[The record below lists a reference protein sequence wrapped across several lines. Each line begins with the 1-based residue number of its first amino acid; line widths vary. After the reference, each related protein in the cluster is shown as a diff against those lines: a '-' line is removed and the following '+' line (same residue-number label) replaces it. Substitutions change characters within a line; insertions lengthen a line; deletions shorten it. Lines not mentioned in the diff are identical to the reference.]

1 MADFQSMLARMG
13 MCEDMDRLALQSPS
27 AFQTP
32 SPLVR
37 STTFQS
43 QSGEGSVAVQQQP
56 EVSKLGREVFD
67 AVAEPGSGASPEDQ
81 LAKLREQCVGAMGK
95 VKAEAKSEK
104 EREKRENKEKAEAKL
119 EKERGK
125 IEKAEAKSEKER
137 EKREKKE
144 EAESQ
149 KEKEKRRKL
158 DQGITATAVKAK
170 VAKPERQTSSSTV
183 LQLKSENASEGGIM
197 QGQGS
202 EVAKESGP
210 KDSEE
215 QKGTIPKG
223 ERLVPKDV
231 KENVEPAP
239 TKEVKRKRRQRC

>member
-1 MADFQSMLARMG
+1 M
-13 MCEDMDRLALQSPS
+13 
-27 AFQTP
+27 
-32 SPLVR
+32 
-37 STTFQS
+37 
-43 QSGEGSVAVQQQP
+43 AVQQQP

-170 VAKPERQTSSSTV
+170 RGWQIATFNLD
-183 LQLKSENASEGGIM
+183 LQGIHIV
-197 QGQGS
+197 S
-202 EVAKESGP
+202 
-210 KDSEE
+210 
-215 QKGTIPKG
+215 
-223 ERLVPKDV
+223 LVTGHCSLLWD
-231 KENVEPAP
+231 
-239 TKEVKRKRRQRC
+239 TF